1 LDALGL
7 DQVDI
12 VGNSF
17 GGSLA
22 LSMAVEHPERVRKMV
37 LMGAMGV
44 EFPITEGL
52 DAVWGYEPSVE
63 NMQKIIGLFV
73 DNKAIAT
80 EDLAKMRYEASIE
93 PGFQESFSS
102 MFPAPRQKWVEFMAR
117 TDEEIKNIKHQTLI
131 VHGREDEV
139 IPVEN
144 SYKLLSLIDDAQ
156 LHIFGHCGHWTQI
169 EKSAEFNQLVDNFL
183 SE

>member
-1 LDALGL
+1 
-7 DQVDI
+7 
-12 VGNSF
+12 
-17 GGSLA
+17 
-22 LSMAVEHPERVRKMV
+22 
-37 LMGAMGV
+37 
-44 EFPITEGL
+44 
-52 DAVWGYEPSVE
+52 
-63 NMQKIIGLFV
+63 
-73 DNKAIAT
+73 
-80 EDLAKMRYEASIE
+80 
-93 PGFQESFSS
+93 
-102 MFPAPRQKWVEFMAR
+102 
-117 TDEEIKNIKHQTLI
+117 